1 MNYPTSIEIHANTA
15 PEFTSRGYGR
25 KVKSAGGS
33 YSSVRG
39 DKLNRYVHVP
49 LTHPDLIDEII
60 SEFGG
65 HRKTTVVFRGGDTH
79 KIPAWVIVQYIPA
92 GFQGSPIEKAVDGF
106 NREYKNAL
114 SRGLIPSPKWCSPG
128 NPRLPQAS

>member
-25 KVKSAGGS
+25 KVKAAGGK

-39 DKLNRYVHVP
+39 DKVNRYVHVP
-49 LTHPDLIDEII
+49 ITHPDLIDEII

-79 KIPAWVIVQYIPA
+79 NLPAWVIVQYIPA
-92 GFQGSPIEKAVDGF
+92 GSEKPPIQVAVDGF
-106 NREYKNAL
+106 RREYERA
-114 SRGLIPSPKWCSPG
+114 SASGLIPAPRWCAPG
-128 NPRLPQAS
+128 KPRVPLAS